1 MFLYTN
7 VGKKKLASKM
17 IRLLKKIEIKPK
29 HDFEGV
35 DIDKMMEYALE
46 DFLEFRKQNFKEIAK
61 KF

>member
-1 MFLYTN
+1 
-7 VGKKKLASKM
+7 M